1 MKINTAISFDEL
13 SLHIH
18 VGIFRT
24 TLIQNYIHYV
34 GWSSRLDLKVPAL
47 FYHVNK
53 HVYLFY
59 RLHHMY
65 LGIYDVI
72 QNTRYGIKFLLIH
85 TSSLYAFL
93 NYAGLTTDF
102 LRIISTLLE

>member
-1 MKINTAISFDEL
+1 MKINTAILFDEL

-53 HVYLFY
+53 RVCLFY
-59 RLHHMY
+59 RLHHIY

-72 QNTRYGIKFLLIH
+72 QNT
-85 TSSLYAFL
+85 
-93 NYAGLTTDF
+93 
-102 LRIISTLLE
+102 